1 MRRTVIVSI
10 LLGMLLSGCTQT
22 ESDTSRSDAA
32 ISVVQETTAPL
43 PEAAE
48 KHSRVVFAMD
58 TVMELTVYAGDD
70 AILDEATQ
78 RITDL
83 ENKLSVTL
91 ESSEIHTLN
100 STGTAV
106 LSEDTA
112 ALIADALYLCEST
125 EGALD
130 ITVYPVVRAW
140 GFTTG
145 DYRIPSYDE
154 LDALLETVDHTA
166 VTLNGLSAS
175 VPDGVQVDL
184 GSVAKGYT
192 GDVLCELLREN
203 GITSALL
210 NLGGNVQAVGGKP
223 DGTPWKIAVQHPT
236 DSSSYLGALTLTDK
250 AAITSGGYERYFVG
264 DDGQTYWHIIDP
276 VAGRPAD
283 NGILSVTIVGESGLL
298 CDAMSTALFVM
309 GLDGAAEYWRIHEGF
324 DAIIVMD
331 DGSVHITEGLTDSFT
346 LMDAYKDVKLTVIER

>member
-1 MRRTVIVSI
+1 MPADSAESAMTAGEFVPVNT
-10 LLGMLLSGCTQT
+10 GTTPAEQT
-22 ESDTSRSDAA
+22 S
-32 ISVVQETTAPL
+32 
-43 PEAAE
+43 AE
-48 KHSRVVFAMD
+48 KYSRVVFAMD
-58 TVMELTVYAGDD
+58 TVMELTVYARDD
-70 AILDEATQ
+70 VVLDEAAR
-78 RITDL
+78 RIADL

-106 LSEDTA
+106 LSDDTA
-112 ALIADALYLCEST
+112 GLMNEALTLCEST

-145 DYRIPSYDE
+145 EHRVPSADE
-154 LDALLETVDHTA
+154 LEVLLENVDYTA
-166 VTLNGLSAS
+166 VTLNGSSVS

-203 GITSALL
+203 GVTSALL

-236 DSSSYLGALTLTDK
+236 DSSRYLGALTLTDK
-250 AAITSGGYERYFVG
+250 AAITSGGYERYFTG
-264 DDGQTYWHIIDP
+264 EDGERYWHIIDP
-276 VAGRPAD
+276 ATGRPAD
-283 NGILSVTIVGESGLL
+283 NGILSVTIVGESGVL

-309 GLDGAAEYWRIHEGF
+309 GLDGAAEYWRTHGGF
-324 DAIIVMD
+324 DAIIARD
-331 DGSVHITEGLTDSFT
+331 DGSVYITEGLTDSFT
-346 LMDAYKDVKLTVIER
+346 LMDDSGDGKLKVIER

>member
-1 MRRTVIVSI
+1 MRRTII
-10 LLGMLLSGCTQT
+10 AALLLGMLLSGCVQT
-22 ESDTSRSDAA
+22 DSDTSRTDTATSA
-32 ISVVQETTAPL
+32 VHETTVL

-48 KHSRVVFAMD
+48 KYSRVVFAMD

-70 AILDEATQ
+70 AILDEAAQ
-78 RITDL
+78 RIADL

-100 STGTAV
+100 STGTAH
-106 LSEDTA
+106 LSDDTA
-112 ALIADALYLCEST
+112 GLLNEALTLCEST

-145 DYRIPSYDE
+145 EYRIPAADE
-154 LDALLETVDHTA
+154 LDALLETVDYSA
-166 VTLNGLSAS
+166 ITLNGSSVS

-184 GSVAKGYT
+184 GSAAKGYT

-203 GITSALL
+203 GVTSALL
-210 NLGGNVQAVGGKP
+210 NLGGNVQAVGSKP

-236 DSSSYLGALTLTDK
+236 DSGSYLGALTLTDK
-250 AAITSGGYERYFVG
+250 AAITSGGYERYFTG
-264 DDGQTYWHIIDP
+264 EDGERYWHIIDP
-276 VAGRPAD
+276 ATGRPAD

-309 GLDGAAEYWRIHEGF
+309 GLDRAAEYWRTHEGF
-324 DAIIVMD
+324 DAIIAMD
-331 DGSVHITEGLTDSFT
+331 DGSVYITEGLTDSFT
-346 LMDAYKDVKLTVIER
+346 LMADAGEGKLTVIER